1 MRRFLIDQWGC
12 LSYRHSAGI
21 SIGTPAPETAH
32 RPHHDTGHPV
42 QDWSHRCFQTRLRT
56 RWVQSIY
63 DVKKCFYTVQHIINA
78 VSKCRRWEK
87 HKPQVAL
94 GQVRKPWGSSVS
106 LSLTTKC
113 LDCLSGTQGCTHT
126 NTYPQTSPPTHTY
139 TLVTVVAECVLS
151 FAWLP
156 HTSAECQLSF
166 LFCTWRMWGEW
177 WGEQKHQTTKK
188 VPNNA
193 AIFAAS
199 TAASVSLISPS
210 SSSLSLCPPRPP
222 STFTL
227 PHRISLSSALESSS

>member
-1 MRRFLIDQWGC
+1 MSQMGKTQATSRT
-12 LSYRHSAGI
+12 
-21 SIGTPAPETAH
+21 GTGEKT
-32 RPHHDTGHPV
+32 
-42 QDWSHRCFQTRLRT
+42 LRVFSEFVLDYKMSGLFV
-56 RWVQSIY
+56 RYPRV
-63 DVKKCFYTVQHIINA
+63 YTHKHIPPNI
-78 VSKCRRWEK
+78 
-87 HKPQVAL
+87 
-94 GQVRKPWGSSVS
+94 
-106 LSLTTKC
+106 
-113 LDCLSGTQGCTHT
+113 
-126 NTYPQTSPPTHTY
+126 PPTHTY